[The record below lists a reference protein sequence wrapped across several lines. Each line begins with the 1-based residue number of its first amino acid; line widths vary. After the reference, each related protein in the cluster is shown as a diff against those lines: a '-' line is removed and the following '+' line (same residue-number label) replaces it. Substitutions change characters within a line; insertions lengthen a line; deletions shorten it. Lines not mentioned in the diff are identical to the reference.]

1 MDKDAKD
8 WQKNNKSQY
17 YLWSGD
23 KLADAEKVL
32 QEYQDTVETT
42 KLAKDFLEASSQEE
56 LRTYLEKVRH

>member
-1 MDKDAKD
+1 MDKDAQN
-8 WQKNNKSQY
+8 WQRSNKSQY

-42 KLAKDFLEASSQEE
+42 DLAKEFLQASSQQE
-56 LRTYLEKVRH
+56 LYN